1 MQQFLNVTLS
11 GLAQGAVYAVFALA
25 LVLIWRSTRV
35 VNFAQG
41 AMAMFTS
48 YLALAVIDGGGGYW
62 AGLAVALV
70 AGLVLGAVVERVVIR
85 PVEGGPELNAVIVT
99 LGLFVGLQA
108 LAALLFGSEFRSFP
122 APFDLRGFDLGGF
135 TIAFTPNSIFVIGA
149 VVVVMAA
156 LVALFRFTDL
166 GLRMRAAAFSQEVAR
181 LLGVRVGAMLTL
193 GWALAAVV
201 GSLSGLL
208 IAGGGLVYPA
218 YMDAVI
224 VYGFVA
230 AVLGG
235 LDSPGGAVVGGLAIG
250 LALSY
255 VSGFVPDGSALVPV
269 AALVILVVVLL
280 VRPQGLFAG
289 SAERR
294 V

>member
-1 MQQFLNVTLS
+1 MQQFLNVTLT
-11 GLAQGAVYAVFALA
+11 GLGQGAIYAAFALA
-25 LVLIWRSTRV
+25 LVLIWRSTRI

-41 AMAMFTS
+41 AMGMFTT
-48 YLALAVIDGGGGYW
+48 YLALTVIEGGQSYW
-62 AGLAVALV
+62 VGLLVALL
-70 AGLVLGAVVERVVIR
+70 AGLVLGAAVERLVIR

-99 LGLFVGLQA
+99 LGLFVALQA
-108 LAALLFGSEFRSFP
+108 LAAILFGSTFRSFP
-122 APFDLRGFDLGGF
+122 APFDLRGFTVGGVN
-135 TIAFTPNSIFVIGA
+135 IAFTANSVFVIVA
-149 VVVVMAA
+149 VVVVMLA

-166 GLRMRAAAFSQEVAR
+166 GLQMRAAAFSQEVSR
-181 LLGVRVGAMLTL
+181 LLGVRVGRMLTL

-208 IAGGGLVYPA
+208 IAGGSLVFPA

-235 LDSPGGAVVGGLAIG
+235 LESPGGAVVGGLTIG
-250 LALSY
+250 LLLSY
-255 VSGFVPDGSALVPV
+255 VSGYLGSELVAL
-269 AALVILVVVLL
+269 AALAILVAVLL
-280 VRPQGLFAG
+280 VRPQGLFART
-289 SAERR
+289 AARR